1 MSSTENLFT
10 IEDVNLVINGK
21 QNNSGG
27 GFLDKLKRTTPS
39 NSYNIEN
46 LKPIYTKLSKDA
58 NPKYFYEKSDV
69 DNIYAIGDINADY
82 LTLVKMLIGFG
93 LIEYDDKTE
102 IKINNPDLISTVK
115 WVAPEK
121 TMLVICGNI
130 IGGWNSGGYSTKHRL
145 GLNENTDV
153 KRNIDN
159 GDNEMLIHMFLRNIK
174 LLAKE
179 NNSDVMLVYG
189 DIKDNLFHSVDPV
202 IHDGY
207 DKTNY
212 SIPKVAVD
220 KYSKYNSIKENNYG
234 TRYNLLRKFY
244 EKNVTLY
251 FAIIENGKKLILS
264 DIYILFINGNWLG
277 LNGLLNVEEVKY
289 SKPLIKDGENE
300 HISKQIQPY
309 KMIYKPMKDFKE
321 FTIQSKYN
329 FQNLKEPN
337 LFIYKDFDIKPTGKF
352 ITVHSNKPNSYQRY
366 AQQSTDERPC
376 SKIKTQIKHMD
387 VYTQS
392 DDTKLLFENTAQ
404 CIYPMEYNENNIP
417 QMININSSISDAEQ
431 SKQEN
436 TYSEI
441 LKITNIN
448 ESPDFYALSLDN
460 NSTVVEY
467 KLNTDK
473 VKEYVDSEE
482 ENVKNTI
489 NKTHSDLIKENNGK
503 DRFVRLIND
512 PLLVSD
518 GSIPDEDLK
527 GMIKLRFPKHFKD
540 TTQSKNTDG
549 GKKRKQRRYLKSKK
563 ARKSRKSR
571 RKSSKR
577 SRGRR

>member
-58 NPKYFYEKSDV
+58 NPKYFYEKSKV

-82 LTLVKMLIGFG
+82 LTLVKMLIGFK
-93 LIEYDDKTE
+93 LIKYSDKTKIE
-102 IKINNPDLISTVK
+102 INNPELISTVK

-189 DIKDNLFHSVDPV
+189 GIKDNLFHSADPA
-202 IHDGY
+202 IIDDY

-212 SIPKVAVD
+212 SIPQVAVD
-220 KYSKYNSIKENNYG
+220 KYSKYPIINGDNYG
-234 TRYNLLRKFY
+234 TRYNLLKEFY
-244 EKNVTLY
+244 KKNVTLY
-251 FAIIENGKKLILS
+251 FAIIENGGKLILS
-264 DIYILFINGNWLG
+264 DIYILFINGNWLNNEME
-277 LNGLLNVEEVKY
+277 LNFEEVKD
-289 SKPLIKDGENE
+289 SKPLNKDNKYE
-300 HISKQIQPY
+300 HISQQIEPY
-309 KMIYKPMKDFKE
+309 KMIYKPMKDFKRDRKNDE
-321 FTIQSKYN
+321 
-329 FQNLKEPN
+329 NLKEPN
-337 LFIYKDFDIKPTGKF
+337 LFIRKDFDIRPTGNF

-366 AQQSTDERPC
+366 AQESTDKRPC
-376 SKIKTQIKHMD
+376 SKIKTEIKYMD
-387 VYTQS
+387 VYYTEYNNNN
-392 DDTKLLFENTAQ
+392 LLFENTAQ
-404 CIYPMEYNENNIP
+404 CIYPMEYDENNIP

-431 SKQEN
+431 SKKEN

-441 LKITNIN
+441 LKIANIN
-448 ESPDFYALSLDN
+448 GSPEFYALSLN
-460 NSTVVEY
+460 NNTTMVEY

-473 VKEYVDSEE
+473 VKEYVNLQEKH
-482 ENVKNTI
+482 VKDTI
-489 NKTHSDLIKENNGK
+489 NKTHHELLNEEYKGK
-503 DRFVRLIND
+503 NLLINLIYD
-512 PLLVSD
+512 RLLVSD
-518 GSIPDEDLK
+518 GSIADEELK
-527 GMIKLRFPKHFKD
+527 PMIERKFPESN
-540 TTQSKNTDG
+540 SKVLDG